1 MQLVGDLDPQLVDH
15 QIEKLVDDLN
25 PFIHL
30 PAMH

>member
-1 MQLVGDLDPQLVDH
+1 MKLVGDLDPQLVDH
-15 QIEKLVDDLN
+15 QFFNLVGDLN